1 MYSMAEM
8 QPIPQNAVLLLA
20 CVSLCIKSVSFQCL
34 TEWQLCSADC
44 GHNFCSLP
52 GALRI
57 SSTTGNAGT
66 GGASEAQAE
75 HGCEFAPVATT
86 M

>member
-44 GHNFCSLP
+44 GYNFCSLP

-57 SSTTGNAGT
+57 SLITGNAGT
-66 GGASEAQAE
+66 GCASEAQVE

>member
-44 GHNFCSLP
+44 GYIL
-52 GALRI
+52 
-57 SSTTGNAGT
+57 SSARGT
-66 GGASEAQAE
+66 
-75 HGCEFAPVATT
+75 
-86 M
+86 